1 MKTSCSIIAALL
13 LASCLFVLS
22 YADQTKPGICPET
35 FNTLLPVPPCDH
47 DSECP
52 GTEKCCKFDY
62 GSVCAPPI
70 ETRRLT
76 WNKPGR
82 CPKHFASFAP
92 LKPCRRDRDCPGA
105 EKCCVFGHGGGCA
118 PPDFMPLGCP
128 IPGIGLCAEFCSDD
142 SECQGGMLCCSNGC
156 GHQCMTPVPVKP
168 GFCGRR
174 QNNPRCLNLC
184 RDDSECSG
192 KKKCCPN
199 ECGRSCENPFFA
211 KDIN

>member
-22 YADQTKPGICPET
+22 YADQTKRGICPET

-52 GTEKCCKFDY
+52 GTERCCRFDY
-62 GSVCAPPI
+62 GSVCAPTTLPQKAQ
-70 ETRRLT
+70 
-76 WNKPGR
+76 NKP
-82 CPKHFASFAP
+82 
-92 LKPCRRDRDCPGA
+92 
-105 EKCCVFGHGGGCA
+105 V
-118 PPDFMPLGCP
+118 PLGCP
-128 IPGIGLCAEFCSDD
+128 TPGIGICIE
-142 SECQGGMLCCSNGC
+142 ECFQGSKCQDGKLCCSNGC